1 MTKNDQ
7 IMKEITINELNELL
21 DECTS
26 PWEYRDILK
35 EYEDRTL
42 TGTAEDFHNLSVQLA
57 RHKLY
62 TEACQVLEK
71 GLSFPQYAKD
81 VDLIADYLIYGIKCE
96 CFSKCEVY
104 YQRLLEIPRRR
115 WKWRAYDFSVDYLMI
130 KAEDISNDAELDKA
144 IEEMH
149 QIATQ
154 YMESYPDSEGGYV
167 VKASIYN
174 FCNDTKNAQ
183 EVLQKAVENINRAP
197 KCSLKLADIA
207 FDKGE
212 YNQARAYL
220 EKAKQFAIGKESS
233 ISQSYVYYLDF
244 ICLATMLS
252 DASVSLDDL
261 KVKELK
267 SLYEQAVI
275 VLDQNAS
282 DSSWLETIEQQYQML
297 KAKLGLVDE

>member
-7 IMKEITINELNELL
+7 IMEEITINELNEKL

-26 PWEYRDILK
+26 PLEYRDTLK
-35 EYEDRTL
+35 SFEDRAL

-57 RHKLY
+57 RHRLY
-62 TEACQVLEK
+62 TEACRVLEK

-81 VDLIADYLIYGIKCE
+81 VDLIADYLIYGIKCD

-115 WKWRAYDFSVDYLMI
+115 WKWRAYDFSVDYLM
-130 KAEDISNDAELDKA
+130 KRAENISNDTELDKA

-154 YMESYPDSEGGYV
+154 YLESYPDSEGGYV
-167 VKASIYN
+167 VKASIYS

-183 EVLQKAVENINRAP
+183 AVLQKAVENINRAP

-220 EKAKQFAIGKESS
+220 EKAKQVAIGKESS

-267 SLYEQAVI
+267 CLYEQAVI

>member
-1 MTKNDQ
+1 MTRNDQ
-7 IMKEITINELNELL
+7 IMEEITINELNELL

-26 PWEYRDILK
+26 PLEYRETLK
-35 EYEDRTL
+35 KFEDRAL

-71 GLSFPQYAKD
+71 GLSFPQYEKD
-81 VDLIADYLIYGIKCE
+81 VDLIADYLIYGIKCD

-115 WKWRAYDFSVDYLMI
+115 WKWRAYDFSVDYLM
-130 KAEDISNDAELDKA
+130 KRAENISSDAELDKA

-154 YMESYPDSEGGYV
+154 YLESHPDSEGGYV
-167 VKASIYN
+167 VRASIYS

-183 EVLQKAVENINRAP
+183 DVLQKAVENINRAP

-212 YNQARAYL
+212 YDQARAYL
-220 EKAKQFAIGKESS
+220 EKAKQFAIDKESG

-282 DSSWLETIEQQYQML
+282 DSSWLETIEQQYQRL
-297 KAKLGLVDE
+297 KAKLGLTDE